1 MSAKESAKSTR
12 EKAAAARAEAE
23 AEQKRRDRTVR
34 IIGGLAVLAVIGAI
48 FGAVIWNNKK
58 TASAN
63 DVVADASVPKGANTS
78 TGDYPW
84 AYPVNRAGTKPTLA
98 IWEDFQC
105 PTCGAVEKANGK
117 TIEQLASDGK
127 INLIWRPTAFID
139 EKTSSSAGP
148 NPKSSLRATAAWGCA
163 IDAGKGPE
171 YHNTVFANQ
180 PANEGDGWSQQ
191 QLIDFGTTAGITGDA
206 QATFK
211 TCVENDTYHAWAN
224 NSYQTF
230 IKDAV
235 PGTPTAYLNGKEVTL
250 DVLGDPTKLTK
261 AVADAT
267 K

>member
-34 IIGGLAVLAVIGAI
+34 IIGGLVVLAVIGAI

-63 DVVADASVPKGANTS
+63 DVVADASVPKGANTAS
-78 TGDYPW
+78 GDYPW
-84 AYPVNRAGTKPTLA
+84 AYPVNQAGKAPTLA

-105 PTCGAVEKANGK
+105 PTCGAVEKANGA
-117 TIEQLASDGK
+117 TIEKLATEGK

-139 EKTSSSAGP
+139 EKTTSSAGP

-163 IDAGKGPE
+163 IDAGKGPQ
-171 YHNTVFANQ
+171 YHNTIFANQ

-191 QLIDFGTTAGITGDA
+191 QLIDFGTKAGITGAD
-206 QATFK
+206 QATFQS
-211 TCVENDTYHAWAN
+211 CVESDKYHAWAN

-250 DVLGDPTKLTK
+250 DVLGDPTKLAK

>member
-34 IIGGLAVLAVIGAI
+34 IIGGLVVLAVIGAI

-63 DVVADASVPKGANTS
+63 DIVNEAAVPKGVNTS
-78 TGDYPW
+78 TGEYPW
-84 AYPVNRAGTKPTLA
+84 GYPVNKADAKPTLA

-105 PTCGAVEKANGK
+105 PTCAAVEKANGT
-117 TIEQLASDGK
+117 TIEKLATDGK

-139 EKTSSSAGP
+139 EKTSSSSGP

-191 QLIDFGTTAGITGDA
+191 QLIDFGKTAGITGAAFD
-206 QATFK
+206 TF
-211 TCVENDTYHAWAN
+211 TSCVEGDNYHQWAN

-250 DVLGDPTKLTK
+250 DVLGDSAKLIK
-261 AVADAT
+261 AVQDAT

>member
-12 EKAAAARAEAE
+12 EKAAQARAEAE

-34 IIGGLAVLAVIGAI
+34 VIGAVAVLAIIGAI
-48 FGAVIWNNKK
+48 FGAVIWNNNKNS
-58 TASAN
+58 SAN
-63 DVVADASVPKGANTS
+63 DIVNDAAVPKGVFTS
-78 TGDYPW
+78 TGNYPW
-84 AYPVNRAGTKPTLA
+84 GYPVNQAGTKPTLA

-139 EKTSSSAGP
+139 EKTSSSGGP

-180 PANEGDGWSQQ
+180 PANEGDGWTDQ
-191 QLIDFGTTAGITGDA
+191 QLIDFGTTAGITGAA
-206 QATFK
+206 QATFQ
-211 TCVENDTYHAWAN
+211 TCVQNNTYHQWAN

-235 PGTPTAYLNGKEVTL
+235 PGTPTAYLDGKEVTL
-250 DVLGDPTKLTK
+250 DVLADPTKLAK